1 MKDKYLEVNFEYLDQ
16 KAKAEINRLNALVNK
31 LQDEN
36 NKSKEH
42 NNNVSLLNQNL
53 IAENKSIKKD
63 SKKINLVNSQ
73 LEKEVNNLTVRIDSK
88 NETIKNKNDEIKE
101 LKKQIEDLTQEIA
114 KLKSVIAKDV
124 ENSSIPSSSNVY
136 KKKKVTNSR
145 TKSDKQKGGQ
155 IGHKGHSLEY
165 LKPTSVTIV
174 NHDVICPICGTLL
187 NTIKEKKKQ
196 LVDAYIELKVEE
208 YIIKSG
214 ECPKCGYVSKPNI
227 RNNLVNNVTYG
238 KSLKSMLVLFNTY
251 GLVSINR
258 TSKMLNELTNGE
270 IKIADSSICNIIKE
284 ASNKSTS
291 EIEIIKDKLQ
301 SSPVLHVD
309 ETPIRSEGKL
319 NYVHAVGNN
328 DYTLLSAAK
337 SRGKIAVE
345 EIGVLNKYFGT
356 LVHDHYK
363 MYYNYGT
370 KHQECNAHILRYLKA
385 VTEIEKGGWSLDMS
399 NLLKEI
405 LHERKELIKQDVR
418 SFSLEVLKSYT
429 NKYISIINKA
439 KESYTD
445 INKYNNDSV
454 KLYKR
459 MEMYLDNH
467 LLFMND
473 FNIPFENNQ
482 AERDVRMLKSKTKIS
497 GCFNMLE
504 GAQDFLNIR
513 SILQSCIKQKKN
525 IYDAIQCLFV
535 GKKIF
540 T

>member
-1 MKDKYLEVNFEYLDQ
+1 MEALLKELERLQKRCEKYYGLYTSSSYRNTILSS
-16 KAKAEINRLNALVNK
+16 N
-31 LQDEN
+31 
-36 NKSKEH
+36 
-42 NNNVSLLNQNL
+42 NQNL
-53 IAENKSIKKD
+53 TKIVKNIKIELKDINK
-63 SKKINLVNSQ
+63 VNKV
-73 LEKEVNNLTVRIDSK
+73 LEKELEDSK
-88 NETIKNKNDEIKE
+88 IVIKNKNNEIKDKNDEIKE
-101 LKKQIEDLTQEIA
+101 LKKQIENLTQENA

-124 ENSSIPSSSNVY
+124 ENSSIPSSSNVF
-136 KKKKVTNSR
+136 KKKKITNSR
-145 TKSDKQKGGQ
+145 TKSNKPKGGQ

-165 LKPTSVTIV
+165 LKPTSVTVI
-174 NHDVICPICGTLL
+174 NHEEICPKCGTLL

-214 ECPKCGYVSKPNI
+214 ECPSCGYISKPNI
-227 RNNLVNNVTYG
+227 PNNLVNNVTYG
-238 KSLKSMLVLFNTY
+238 KSLKSMIVLFNTY

-258 TSKMLNELTNGE
+258 TSKMINELTNGE
-270 IKIADSSICNIIKE
+270 IKIAQSSICNIIKE
-284 ASNKSTS
+284 ASNKSIS
-291 EIEIIKDKLQ
+291 EIEVIKNKLL

-328 DYTLLSAAK
+328 EFTLLSAAK
-337 SRGKIAVE
+337 TRGKTAVE
-345 EIGVLNKYFGT
+345 GIGVLNKFVGT
-356 LVHDHYK
+356 LVHDHYL

-385 VTEIEKGGWSLDMS
+385 ITEIEKGGWSLDMS

-405 LHERKELIKQDVR
+405 LHERKELIKQDL
-418 SFSLEVLKSYT
+418 SCFSKEDINCYT

-439 KESYTD
+439 KQSYID
-445 INKYNNDSV
+445 INKYNNDAV
-454 KLYKR
+454 NLYKR

-482 AERDVRMLKSKTKIS
+482 AERDVRMLKSKTKVS

-513 SILQSCIKQKKN
+513 SVLQSCIKQKKN
-525 IYDAIQCLFV
+525 IYNAIQCLLD
-535 GKKIF
+535 GKMIF